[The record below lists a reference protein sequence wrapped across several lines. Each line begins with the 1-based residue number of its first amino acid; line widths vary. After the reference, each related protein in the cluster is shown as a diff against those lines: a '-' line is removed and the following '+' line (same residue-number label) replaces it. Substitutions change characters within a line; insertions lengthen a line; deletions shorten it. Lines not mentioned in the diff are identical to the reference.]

1 MPTNAVYQ
9 PTTVSFE
16 NSGGSLLAQT
26 TTSSRL
32 KTAFRKP
39 WRQTL
44 LLAGGLVFLALGI
57 VLTCVAF
64 ADYEDAIVNEETVTE
79 MPVHEKEVDVFLIVL
94 GVFFTIFGFAMLGK
108 CGNVMVTN
116 LVLRSYCALYRLVSQ
131 SRWLLASELCRVSL
145 FVSQKART
153 RPTAARTKRRP
164 DYGFESIHRSA
175 GLAHSVRAR
184 VGSPTLGGWRR
195 TQDANAR

>member
-44 LLAGGLVFLALGI
+44 LLAGGLVFLALGV
-57 VLTCVAF
+57 VLTSVAF
-64 ADYEDAIVNEETVTE
+64 ADYEDAIVNEEIVTE
-79 MPVHEKEVDVFLIVL
+79 MPVHEKEVDVFLMSL
-94 GVFFTIFGFAMLGK
+94 GVFFTIFGFVMLGK
-108 CGNVMVTN
+108 CGNAMVTN
-116 LVLRSYCALYRLVSQ
+116 LVLRNYCALYRLVSQ
-131 SRWLLASELCRVSL
+131 SR
-145 FVSQKART
+145 
-153 RPTAARTKRRP
+153 
-164 DYGFESIHRSA
+164 
-175 GLAHSVRAR
+175 
-184 VGSPTLGGWRR
+184 
-195 TQDANAR
+195 